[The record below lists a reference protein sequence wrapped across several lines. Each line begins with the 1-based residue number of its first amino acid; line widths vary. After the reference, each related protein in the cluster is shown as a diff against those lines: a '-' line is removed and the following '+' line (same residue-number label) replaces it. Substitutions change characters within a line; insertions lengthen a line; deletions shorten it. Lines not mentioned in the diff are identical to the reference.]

1 MTINTINFE
10 NIILDILHTDK
21 NPFDIFTLAK
31 IISQVKKDI
40 FLGYPDFEQYPEEK
54 QKDIVKSCVYGALLP
69 YRNQEEYYSPF

>member
-10 NIILDILHTDK
+10 SIILEILHIDK

-40 FLGYPDFEQYPEEK
+40 FLGYPDFAQYPEDK
-54 QKDIVKSCVYGALLP
+54 QKDIVKNCIYGALLP
-69 YRNQEEYYSPF
+69 YQKQEEYYSPF